1 MRSRFGSV
9 VTGQVVQPVKVER
22 SRAFRGA
29 PTSAERALWRALRKG
44 RLGGWKFRRQQLVD
58 GFIVDFYCHA
68 LLLVVEVDGLVH
80 DENREADLRRDE
92 ILSARGLTVLRFPNA
107 AVLESLPTVLQ
118 AILIGAGKP
127 RT

>member
-1 MRSRFGSV
+1 M
-9 VTGQVVQPVKVER
+9 QPVKVER